1 MNTDVTESRRAGA
14 LRGLRDALPI
24 ILAYIPVGATF
35 GVVAV
40 SHGLPVW
47 MAPLISLVIYAGA
60 AQFIFVTLAAVG
72 AGPVSMIVTLLLVN
86 LRHALYGATLG
97 RAFAR
102 WPEARKWLAAWGLT
116 DEVFAVLGARVTVGV
131 ARGEATDRVISQP
144 YHYALAFASYAAW
157 VGGTVAGALIP
168 ARQPA
173 RAAAALTF
181 GLPALFLALLL
192 DQRPARPQLAAA
204 LLGALVAVGVRQL
217 FTSGADIVAGALAG
231 ATLGALL
238 AARAEHASAAPSS
251 LDPAVQGDDILPY
264 SRPMALF
271 VSPTNEERPS
281 WLISK

>member
-1 MNTDVTESRRAGA
+1 MNTEATTESRRAGA

-40 SHGLPVW
+40 SRGLPVW
-47 MAPLISLVIYAGA
+47 MACLISLVIYAGA

-102 WPEARKWLAAWGLT
+102 WPEARKWLGAWGLT
-116 DEVFAVLGARVTVGV
+116 DEVFAVLGARVNSGV
-131 ARGEATDRVISQP
+131 EKGGSPERMVSQP

-157 VGGTVAGALIP
+157 VGGTVAGALIGAAVP
-168 ARQPA
+168 ARV
-173 RAAAALTF
+173 AAALTF

-192 DQRPARPQLAAA
+192 NQRPTRPQLAAA
-204 LLGALVAVGVRQL
+204 LLGALVAVAVRQL
-217 FTSGADIVAGALAG
+217 TTSGADIVAGAVVG
-231 ATLGALL
+231 ATIGALL
-238 AARAEHASAAPSS
+238 AARAERQAAP
-251 LDPAVQGDDILPY
+251 
-264 SRPMALF
+264 
-271 VSPTNEERPS
+271 
-281 WLISK
+281 